1 MEKYSWNPG
10 ILRHTQDHPGIPSP
24 IQSYGKYPWNP
35 GIFRHTQDHPR
46 IPPSIESHGKVSLD
60 PTTAVINKKTNPLA
74 TRDNMIQLLVKK
86 YVGLYHNFLYAL
98 YKRTAQFPIHRACI
112 LSMV

>member
-1 MEKYSWNPG
+1 MEKYPQNPG
-10 ILRHTQDHPGIPSP
+10 ILRHSQNQPRIPPSIEPHGKVFLESWDTQDHPGIPSP
-24 IQSYGKYPWNP
+24 IHSYGKYPWNP

-86 YVGLYHNFLYAL
+86 
-98 YKRTAQFPIHRACI
+98 
-112 LSMV
+112 